1 VFLREVVPHGAF
13 VKLPAPRAWLG
24 VMGALAFAAV
34 AGAYF
39 SLIQPGGLYP
49 PSREVMEQL
58 REDAEHPVFAYG
70 TLTSPVVRIIVTWRL
85 QETRPARLRGYRRE
99 DRNIVPDARAVVEG
113 IAFDVTPREL
123 RRLDLY
129 ERVGERY
136 ERISVILKDGEAA
149 WAYRAL
155 K

>member
-1 VFLREVVPHGAF
+1 MFLREVVPQGLF
-13 VKLPAPRAWLG
+13 VKLSAPYAWLG
-24 VMGALAFAAV
+24 MLGTLAFAV
-34 AGAYF
+34 VAYF

-49 PSREVMEQL
+49 TSREVMEQL
-58 REDAEHPVFAYG
+58 RADAEHPVFAYG

-85 QETRPARLRGYRRE
+85 QETRPARLRGYRRD

-113 IAFDVTPREL
+113 IVFDVTPREL

-136 ERISVILKDGEAA
+136 ERISVILKDGETA

-155 K
+155 